1 MFEAFGMFFFR
12 IIPATKEQLKCKNLF
27 QHFQSD
33 YSKKS
38 PKKTWYASE
47 FCFHLP
53 TICPATFFFVARLVQ
68 VAGRLVVGFNIVH
81 KLHETLFSH
90 KVVGHSKLRIEE
102 HVMQIVVH
110 PEERDFL
117 GIAGKKPNA
126 TQRNKTR
133 E

>member
-1 MFEAFGMFFFR
+1 MLQSFVFIFQ
-12 IIPATKEQLKCKNLF
+12 QLPC
-27 QHFQSD
+27 
-33 YSKKS
+33 Y
-38 PKKTWYASE
+38 
-47 FCFHLP
+47 
-53 TICPATFFFVARLVQ
+53 TFSVARLFQ

-117 GIAGKKPNA
+117 GIAGKNQ
-126 TQRNKTR
+126 TQQKETKRENNKKH
-133 E
+133 